1 MLISTDPLSL
11 VFIGCFLF
19 GLIFL
24 FGTAL
29 LGNLGHGGGHIIGH
43 THVMPGS
50 HLHVAAH
57 TPHIG
62 HGSHGSHGGQGIFS
76 YITPLTIVLFLFGF
90 GFFGY
95 VFHTVT
101 LLALPFVLAFA
112 IVGGFII
119 AALLLMMVNR
129 IFGNSEAS
137 TIQDV
142 SDRTGLLGKVS
153 ITIPENG
160 LGEILYV
167 SPGGLRKS
175 IPARSI
181 DGRKIERDQEV
192 VVVNYQMASRIL
204 TPGNI
209 SPAKKT
215 TILLEPLPL
224 MISPLYAT
232 SIKLKRVYI
241 KNTKCVMKHK
251 RSDTYGRSPISS
263 NRCGWSRYCLFFDPD
278 HRWQP
283 LT

>member
-43 THVMPGS
+43 THVMPGG

-62 HGSHGSHGGQGIFS
+62 HASHGSHGGQSIFS

-192 VVVNYQMASRIL
+192 VVVNYQNGIADIDTWEHFASQEDDDL
-204 TPGNI
+204 AG
-209 SPAKKT
+209 T
-215 TILLEPLPL
+215 TSADDSASLRD
-224 MISPLYAT
+224 LY
-232 SIKLKRVYI
+232 
-241 KNTKCVMKHK
+241 KNKESLHQEYKVRDEAQKE
-251 RSDTYGRSPISS
+251 
-263 NRCGWSRYCLFFDPD
+263 
-278 HRWQP
+278 
-283 LT
+283 